1 MSARLEPLPPA
12 ARRGVRRVLDL
23 PGRPSG
29 LTLSIVLIALFLLL
43 PIGSVLAHLLL
54 PDQGSWAHIS
64 ETLLPTYLTNSALL
78 VLAVGIGV
86 PLLGSGTAWL
96 TTLCRFPGARF
107 FAWALVLPLAVPGY
121 VIAYAY
127 TDFFDVAGPLQTWL
141 RATFAWQVGDYWFP
155 AIRSLP
161 GAALL
166 LVLVLYPYVYL
177 LARAAF
183 LEQSVCVLEVG
194 RTLGYRPWRLFLR
207 VALPLARPAIAAGTA
222 LALMETLAD
231 YGTVSFFGV
240 PTFTTGIVRA
250 FASLGDRVAA
260 AQLAAVL
267 MIAVLGLLL
276 LERWSRSRQRF
287 HHTTG
292 RYRALPHFDLLG
304 WRAGLAIL
312 ACALPFVLG
321 FLAPAVLLLWM
332 WLERAKGRI
341 DPRFVDWAWNSLSL
355 GLITAVLAVI
365 LGLLLAYGLRQRN
378 KPLLGGL
385 ARLAGMGYALP
396 GTVVAVGTIIPLVA
410 FDRAL
415 SAALASL
422 FDLQVGLLVSGS
434 FVALIYA
441 YLVRFLSISMNTL
454 DASLTKIGPN
464 LDEAAR
470 TLGRSPGRVL
480 TEVHAP
486 LLWSGLATAALLV
499 FVDVMKE
506 LPATLLLR
514 PFNRDTLAVQAHN
527 LASDERLADA
537 GLPSLAIVAV
547 GILPVLLLSRA
558 IARGRPG
565 L

>member
-1 MSARLEPLPPA
+1 MTSEVESYREAAQRPSRLTGSRSGLIWAIGLIGVLLLVPIVSIFANLLEP
-12 ARRGVRRVLDL
+12 D
-23 PGRPSG
+23 
-29 LTLSIVLIALFLLL
+29 
-43 PIGSVLAHLLL
+43 
-54 PDQGSWAHIS
+54 DGSWAHM
-64 ETLLPTYLTNSALL
+64 TATVLPGYILNSTLL
-78 VLAVGIGV
+78 VLAVGFGV
-86 PLLGSGTAWL
+86 PVIGTATAWL
-96 TTLCRFPGARF
+96 TTLCRFPGSGF

-127 TDFFDVAGPLQTWL
+127 TDFLDVAGPLQSWL
-141 RATFAWQVGDYWFP
+141 RLTFDWQVGDYWFP
-155 AIRSLP
+155 AIRSLQ

-194 RTLGYRPWRLFLR
+194 RTLGYRPWHLFWR

-240 PTFTTGIVRA
+240 HTFTTGIVRA
-250 FASLGDRVAA
+250 FTSFGDRVAA

-276 LERWSRSRQRF
+276 LERWSRKRQRF

-292 RYRALPHFDLLG
+292 RYRALPRFDLTG
-304 WRAGLAIL
+304 WRAAAAWL
-312 ACALPFVLG
+312 ACALPLLLG
-321 FLAPAVLLLWM
+321 FIAPAILLGTLW
-332 WLERAKGRI
+332 LVRADGRI
-341 DPRFVDWAWNSLSL
+341 DPRFLDWAWNSLSL
-355 GLITAVLAVI
+355 GAITAALAVV
-365 LGLLLAYGLRQRN
+365 LGLLLAYGLRQKH
-378 KPLLGGL
+378 KPWLGGL

-396 GTVVAVGTIIPLVA
+396 GTVIAVGAILPLVA
-410 FDRAL
+410 LDQ
-415 SAALASL
+415 ALAGAFQSL
-422 FDLQVGLLVSGS
+422 FGWNSGLLLSGS
-434 FVALIYA
+434 LVALIYT

-454 DASLTKIGPN
+454 DASLTKIRPN

-470 TLGRSPGRVL
+470 TLGRGPSQVL
-480 TEVHAP
+480 VHVHAP

-514 PFNRDTLAVQAHN
+514 PFNYDTLAVQAHN
-527 LASDERLADA
+527 LASDERLADS

-547 GILPVLLLSRA
+547 GIVPVLLLSRA

-565 L
+565 LH